1 MNAGAASSP
10 LRATAHP
17 RWRRPSASSSSSPS
31 AARPPLPGQR
41 RPSTALPSALP
52 TPPGPPLLHCH
63 PLPAPRPPCDDEK
76 EGKRKRKRRKEKR
89 ERWEEEEWRL
99 TCGSLV
105 ILESI
110 NRESV

>member
-1 MNAGAASSP
+1 
-10 LRATAHP
+10 
-17 RWRRPSASSSSSPS
+17 
-31 AARPPLPGQR
+31 
-41 RPSTALPSALP
+41 
-52 TPPGPPLLHCH
+52 
-63 PLPAPRPPCDDEK
+63 LPAPRPPCDDEK